1 MMKRIF
7 AAGILMVMLLL
18 SSCNSYSAIG
28 LVRSSIGGE
37 ASMKFVSFKGHQSFT
52 LFADSDDTA
61 IEYEATLDEG
71 EMTVY
76 YYDGDIEKI
85 LFTIRGGDRVDS
97 EFYYGGENLRI
108 KLVADEKCR
117 GGSFEFELD

>member
-1 MMKRIF
+1 
-7 AAGILMVMLLL
+7 MVMLLL

>member
-76 YYDGDIEKI
+76 YYDGDIEKL

-97 EFYYGGENLRI
+97 ELYYGGGNLRI